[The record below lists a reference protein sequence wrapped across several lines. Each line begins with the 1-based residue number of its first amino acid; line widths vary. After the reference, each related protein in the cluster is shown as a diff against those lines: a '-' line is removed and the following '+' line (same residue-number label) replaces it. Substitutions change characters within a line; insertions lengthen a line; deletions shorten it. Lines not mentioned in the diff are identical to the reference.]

1 MRFYLA
7 MTPPA
12 SEQLPLLAK
21 EFTLTRVQRIGLVE
35 VMLVLRVAL
44 LDHQIFIV
52 QNQVGSFVEL

>member
-12 SEQLPLLAK
+12 SEQLPLLAE

-35 VMLVLRVAL
+35 VMLVLSVRPR
-44 LDHQIFIV
+44 
-52 QNQVGSFVEL
+52 S